1 MISVVLP
8 THNPN
13 PVRLARVLDS
23 LARQTL
29 EPEHWEFVLVD
40 NASAAPV
47 TLDAPLLQSKVRHQ
61 VILESNPGLAF
72 ARRRGL
78 SESRAP
84 LCVFVDDD
92 NVLAPDYLENARA
105 LMEGHHVLGA
115 LGGKSL
121 PEFERKPEPWV
132 DEFHGLLALR
142 DLGDKS
148 LHASWNREYPA
159 CAPIGAG
166 MVLRREAARAWLES
180 PSHLTDRRGGELSS
194 GGDNDIV
201 LCLLKAGWEVA
212 YEPSLV
218 LTHLIP
224 AQRLEPDYLARL
236 NHGIQKSWMRVL
248 SHHGI
253 NPWPPIPAWTVP
265 PRRLKAWLAC
275 RAWSSPAARI
285 RWQGTCGH
293 FEGRVQGRQAC
304 PRETPQAR

>member
-8 THNPN
+8 THNPD
-13 PVRLARVLDS
+13 PARLPRVLDS

-29 EPEHWEFVLVD
+29 NPEYWELVLVD
-40 NASAAPV
+40 NASVSPV
-47 TLDAPLLQSKVRHQ
+47 TLNAPLLQAKIRHQ
-61 VILESNPGLAF
+61 VVVESHPGLTF
-72 ARRRGL
+72 ARLRGL

-92 NVLAPDYLENARA
+92 NVLAPDYLENACT
-105 LMEGHHVLGA
+105 LMESNPSLGA
-115 LGGKSL
+115 LGGRSI
-121 PEFERKPEPWV
+121 PEFERQPEPWMG
-132 DEFHGLLALR
+132 EFHGLLALR
-142 DLGDKS
+142 DLGDKP
-148 LHASWNREYPA
+148 LLASWNHEYPE

-180 PSHLTDRRGGELSS
+180 SPSHLTDRRGKELSS

-201 LCLLKAGWEVA
+201 LCLLKAGWKVA

-224 AQRLEPDYLARL
+224 ANRLEPDYLARL

-253 NPWPPIPAWTVP
+253 NPWPPIPAWTAA
-265 PRRLKAWLAC
+265 PRRWKAWLAC

-285 RWQGTCGH
+285 RWQGACGH
-293 FEGRVQGRQAC
+293 FEGRVQDGQTA
-304 PRETPQAR
+304 P